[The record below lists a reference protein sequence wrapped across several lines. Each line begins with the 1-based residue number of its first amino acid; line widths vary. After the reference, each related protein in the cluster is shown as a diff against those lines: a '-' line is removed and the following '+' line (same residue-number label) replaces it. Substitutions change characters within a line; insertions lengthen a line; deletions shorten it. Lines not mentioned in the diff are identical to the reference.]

1 MTYRIIITRQSAA
14 LFLQKQYG
22 TQRANAMLKNMQQAK
37 DGFWV
42 LPDIICGKLK
52 TKKVAVTL
60 ADKVKMTVFYQQ
72 GKLGRNLTDPC
83 VYIIS

>member
-1 MTYRIIITRQSAA
+1 MTYKIIITRQSAA

-22 TQRANAMLKNMQQAK
+22 TQRANAMLKTMQQAK
-37 DGFWV
+37 NGFWV
-42 LPDIICGKLK
+42 LPDIVCGKLK
-52 TKKVAVTL
+52 TKKLAVTL

-83 VYIIS
+83 VYVIA